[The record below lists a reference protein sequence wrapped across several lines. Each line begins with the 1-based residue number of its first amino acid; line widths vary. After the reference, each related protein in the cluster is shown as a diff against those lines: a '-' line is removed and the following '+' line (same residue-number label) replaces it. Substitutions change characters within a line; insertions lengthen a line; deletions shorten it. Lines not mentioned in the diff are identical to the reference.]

1 MGVFC
6 PKCHKDC
13 IVKNGLRN
21 GIQSY
26 KCKSCNRQFIDNRKK
41 YSNELKIVVVKLC
54 EMKIYYR
61 LIAKIFN
68 IKHISLISY
77 WKTTHKSTIY
87 NEKEIVAILDDA
99 KIRVERIL
107 KQLENLKNEE
117 DEFNSKKMKVNLST
131 VQIQGFNS
139 YMQQKYEKIE
149 KEWSIILGCKIKF
162 ENLLK
167 LIGSLKRTLWKVKKV
182 LFP

>member
-26 KCKSCNRQFIDNRKK
+26 KCKSCNRQFIDNRKN

-77 WKTTHKSTIY
+77 WKTTHKITIY
-87 NEKEIVAILDDA
+87 NEKEIVSISLLPQNSAITCA
-99 KIRVERIL
+99 FICSRERSGRTTIPFMTTL
-107 KQLENLKNEE
+107 LSMFFLITQFFLELNA
-117 DEFNSKKMKVNLST
+117 
-131 VQIQGFNS
+131 I
-139 YMQQKYEKIE
+139 
-149 KEWSIILGCKIKF
+149 
-162 ENLLK
+162 
-167 LIGSLKRTLWKVKKV
+167 
-182 LFP
+182 